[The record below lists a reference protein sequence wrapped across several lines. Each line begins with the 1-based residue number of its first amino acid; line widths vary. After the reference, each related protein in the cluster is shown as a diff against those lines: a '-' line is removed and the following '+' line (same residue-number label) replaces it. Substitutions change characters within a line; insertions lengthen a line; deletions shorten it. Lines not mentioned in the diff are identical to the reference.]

1 MPENNPKNGAKSEK
15 KMIIRVLE
23 VVAVL
28 ACLAL
33 LVVVFKNIDGQ
44 KGARGGS
51 SSTSVA
57 SVVSFYP
64 LGEVTETKNITIEF
78 SRNMVEDAAVD
89 TEQDSAP
96 VSISPALPARY
107 KWIAPHKL
115 RIMPTE
121 QFRPAT
127 EYIVKVLPEISPSAQ
142 VRLEGDLSFKFNTT
156 PLKVLFSR
164 TDFVYERGAETIT
177 RAQWQVEFNHRVS
190 PDELFKQIHIEYEGR
205 DGGPVNFG
213 MSRSTPPAKEFTIIT
228 DPIVRKGE
236 GRNMKLSISKG
247 LASVEGPLGLQHDFT
262 TAMKIETSLKIY
274 SLEGRQQG
282 MENAIRIDFSAPV
295 DTALAKEHIKLNPD
309 LTWRLESDGR
319 SVFLKGDFKTDKTY
333 TVTVSRGLIGSDATT
348 LETDFSQNVRF
359 GNMDPS
365 VAFKNKGVY
374 LLRSGNRNIAVES
387 VNIKKMSVE
396 VEKVFMN
403 NLVHL
408 LYSDSYEYYW
418 WDIPENLGR
427 RVLTETMDLPE
438 RRNTLQTT
446 VIPLE
451 ELEGQGRKGV
461 FRVVARSYEDYWRS
475 DSMLVLM
482 TDMGIIARRAE
493 DSLVVWIN
501 SLDKMEA
508 MSGVSVTLY
517 SSNNQVIATKATGA
531 DGTCKFDG
539 LPDLLK
545 EEDFRPY
552 VIVATKNDD
561 VTFLKFDDTEM
572 PVATF
577 DVGGNPTVTSGYEA
591 YIYPERDIFRPG
603 EKARLAAIVRGK
615 GITIPGSFPVNI
627 KVTDPRQQTFYETV
641 ASSGP
646 QGMLSF
652 EVTFPDYSMTG
663 RYKVSMEVA
672 KNVIGRTEL
681 NVEDFIPDKIKVLLT
696 TDKKTYSTGESVQ
709 MNIEGQT
716 LFGPPAANRA
726 VEAKM
731 VIRRHAFSPKKW
743 SDFQFGVSD
752 KSFDDLEVQGGKSV
766 LDESG
771 LWKTEVKIPQNM
783 DPGTALKGVLSATV
797 KEHGG
802 RAVSAYAD
810 VDIHPYP
817 YYIGM
822 RRKSKDYAEIGQKYD
837 IECIAVDPSGA
848 LKDIDNLS
856 VKVYQYVYHSVLRQ
870 DRNGYYR
877 YVSEV
882 NREIRDS
889 FAFTPGK
896 GKFISVTPTNYGRY
910 EVVATG
916 PDGGTET
923 AIQFYASGWGYS
935 PWAMDNPDRVEMEVE
950 KASYKVGE
958 KAKILIKAPF
968 PGKVL
973 LVTEREKV
981 YDFKVFQMRENTA
994 TVEVPIKNDYR
1005 PNVFVSATIIKSLED
1020 YDGKTPMRAFGVT
1033 PIMIDNGDRNLALEI
1048 KAPEAVRPGS
1058 KLELE
1063 VKVNNNR
1070 GGTLLTVAAVDEGIL
1085 QLTDFTSPDPMP
1097 FFYGKKRL
1105 ETRAYDIYS
1114 YVLPEVAPSESA
1126 PGGDYMEKVR
1136 KKHLSPVGV
1145 RRVEPVSLW
1154 SGIVKTD
1161 GRGVAKISFDVPQF
1175 QGRLRIMAV
1184 GAADNYFGAARDDV
1198 YVRDKITLTPTFP
1211 RFISGGDEFFVPV
1224 TVYNATGQDA
1234 DINVSLKIEG
1244 AVEAVDG
1251 TTKKVFVKN
1260 QSEQITGFELVT
1272 NGAMGKVSFTLE
1284 AKGGGAKTFTK
1295 TNLPIRPAAPPVT
1308 TTHSYSIEPG
1318 KSVQFDFMN
1327 SYIPGTGDV
1336 KIMVSSLPSLEFAGG
1351 LQYLLK
1357 YPHGCI
1363 EQTTSKVFPL
1373 LYFDDL
1379 ARTAAPELFDHNGA
1393 GYFVMEGIRKI
1404 SSMQMNDGAFS
1415 YWPGGSYSSDWG
1427 SIYASNFLVEAR
1439 AAGYNVPD
1447 DVYDKMISWLTQ
1459 ISAKNYKDDYYGL
1472 RRQAYIAYVL
1482 ALANHPSK
1490 DLAMYLKENALDKL
1504 GMAGSFQLA
1513 LSFSKMGDMK
1523 TAATLIPTEI
1533 HPPSVERETGGNFTS
1548 SVRDTAIMLNVVA
1561 EIFPESPS
1569 IAPLMNELSR
1579 NMKNGR
1585 WMTTQDNAFALLAVG
1600 KVLQRN
1606 NGKKCKGE
1614 IMVDGRK
1621 HTVIGENGASVED
1634 SSFINKKIS
1643 INSKGDGTCYAFT
1656 QVWGIPS
1663 DGDINEYSKGIE
1675 VTRAFLDINGNPISN
1690 NVFKHGEM
1698 VIAKITMTAT
1708 SASLQNIAIDDM
1720 LPAGLEIENTRLA
1733 SKEEIPWLSQ
1743 KSFVPSYLDIR
1754 DDRLLLYT
1762 DLSFRNTRVF
1772 YYALRAVTRGT
1783 FTLPPVSAEA
1793 MYNPEFTGINSS
1805 GIVKILSESEMESKT
1820 VDPKKAD

>member
-1 MPENNPKNGAKSEK
+1 MPEKKPTNGVSGKTGLV
-15 KMIIRVLE
+15 RLLE
-23 VVAVL
+23 ISAVV

-33 LVVVFKNIDGQ
+33 LIVVFKNIDGQ
-44 KGARGGS
+44 KGLRSKG

-78 SRNMVEDAAVD
+78 SRNMVEDEAVD
-89 TEQDSAP
+89 VELESAP
-96 VSISPALPARY
+96 VSVTPALPARY
-107 KWIAPHKL
+107 KWVAPHKL

-121 QFRPAT
+121 KFRPAT
-127 EYIVKVLPEISPSAQ
+127 EYSVKILPEISPSPQ
-142 VRLEGDLSFKFNTT
+142 VKLDGELTFTFHTT

-164 TDFVYERGAETIT
+164 TDFVYERGAQTIT
-177 RAQWQVEFNHRVS
+177 RAQWQVEFNLRVS
-190 PDELFKQIHIEYEGR
+190 PDELFKNIKIEYEGR

-213 MSRSTPPAKEFTIIT
+213 MSRSTPPSKEFTITT
-228 DPIVRKGE
+228 DPVVRKGD
-236 GRNMKLSISKG
+236 GRNMKLTIRKG
-247 LASVEGPLGLQHDFT
+247 LVSADGPLGLQHDFT

-274 SLEGRQQG
+274 ALEGRQQG

-295 DTALAKEHIKLNPD
+295 DPAMAKEHIKLKPD
-309 LTWRLESDGR
+309 ITWRVETDGR

-333 TVTVSRGLIGSDATT
+333 TVSISRGLIGSDATV
-348 LETDFSQNVRF
+348 LEADFSQNVQF

-365 VAFKNKGVY
+365 VAFKNRGIY
-374 LLRSGNRNIAVES
+374 LLRSGKRNVAVES
-387 VNIKKMSVE
+387 VNINKMSIE

-408 LYSDSYEYYW
+408 LYSSSYDYYW
-418 WDIPENLGR
+418 WDMPENLGR
-427 RVLTETMDLPE
+427 RVLTETMDLPVM
-438 RRNTLQTT
+438 RNTLQTT
-446 VIPLE
+446 VIPLD
-451 ELEGQGRKGV
+451 ELEGQGRKGI

-475 DSMLVLM
+475 DSILVLM

-493 DSLVVWIN
+493 DTLMVWIN
-501 SLDKMEA
+501 SLDSMDA
-508 MSGVSVTLY
+508 MSGVSVSLY
-517 SSNNQVIATKATGA
+517 SSNNQVIATAKTGA
-531 DGTCKFDG
+531 DGTCRFDG
-539 LPDLLK
+539 LPELLK

-577 DVGGNPTVTSGYEA
+577 DVGGNPTVISGYEA
-591 YIYPERDIFRPG
+591 YVYPERDIFRPG

-615 GITIPGSFPVNI
+615 GITVPGSFPVKI
-627 KVTDPRQQTFYETV
+627 KVTDPRQQSFYESV
-641 ASSGP
+641 ANTGP
-646 QGMLSF
+646 QGMISF
-652 EVTFPDYSMTG
+652 EMTFPDYSMTG
-663 RYKVSMEVA
+663 RYKVSLEVA
-672 KNVIGRTEL
+672 NNVIGRAEL
-681 NVEDFIPDKIKVLLT
+681 NVEDFIPDKIKVLMT
-696 TDKKTYSTGESVQ
+696 SDKKSYSTGEKIQ
-709 MNIEGQT
+709 LNIEGQT

-731 VIRRHAFSPKKW
+731 VIRRHSFSPKKW
-743 SDFQFGVSD
+743 SDFSFGLSD
-752 KSFDDLEVQGGKSV
+752 KSFDDMEMQGGKSV
-766 LDESG
+766 LDENG
-771 LWKTEVKIPQNM
+771 LWKTEIKIPENM

-810 VDIHPYP
+810 VDIHPYS

-822 RRKSKDYAEIGQKYD
+822 RRKSEDYAEIGQKYN
-837 IECIAVDPSGA
+837 IECIAVTPTGE
-848 LKDIDNLS
+848 LKNIDNVS
-856 VKVYQYVYHSVLRQ
+856 VKVYQYVYHSILRQ

-882 NREIRDS
+882 SREIRDS
-889 FAFTPGK
+889 FTFTPGK
-896 GKFISVTPTNYGRY
+896 GKFISVTPTDYGRY

-916 PDGGTET
+916 PDGRTET
-923 AIQFYASGWGYS
+923 AITFYASGWGYS

-950 KASYKVGE
+950 RASYKVGE

-994 TVEVPIKNDYR
+994 TIEVPIKSDYR
-1005 PNVFVSATIIKSLED
+1005 PNIFVSATIIKSLED
-1020 YDGKTPMRAFGVT
+1020 YDGRTPMRAFGVT
-1033 PIMIDNGDRNLALEI
+1033 PVMIDNRDRDLAMKI
-1048 KAPEAVRPGS
+1048 KAPEVALPGS

-1063 VKVNNNR
+1063 VKVNNHSA
-1070 GGTLLTVAAVDEGIL
+1070 GALVTIAAVDEGIL
-1085 QLTDFTSPDPMP
+1085 QLTDFTTPDPMP

-1114 YVLPEVAPSESA
+1114 YVLPEVAPSAAA

-1136 KKHLSPVGV
+1136 KKHLSPVGI

-1161 GRGVAKISFDVPQF
+1161 SRGVAKVSFDVPQF

-1184 GAADNYFGAARDDV
+1184 GASDNYFGSARDDV

-1224 TVYNATGQDA
+1224 TVYNATGRDA
-1234 DINVSLKIEG
+1234 DINVSLKIDG
-1244 AVEAVDG
+1244 AVEAVGG
-1251 TTKKVFVKN
+1251 TTKKIFVKN
-1260 QSEQITGFELVT
+1260 QSEQITGFELVA
-1272 NGAMGKVSFTLE
+1272 NGSMGKVSFTLE

-1308 TTHSYSIEPG
+1308 TTRSYSIEPG
-1318 KSVQFDFMN
+1318 KSVKFDFSE
-1327 SYIPGTGDV
+1327 SYIPGTGNL
-1336 KIMVSSLPSLEFAGG
+1336 KIVVSSLPSLEFAGG

-1379 ARTAAPELFDHNGA
+1379 AKAAAPELFDNNGA

-1404 SSMQMNDGAFS
+1404 SSMQLSNGSFS
-1415 YWPGGSYSSDWG
+1415 YWPGGTHSNDWG

-1447 DVYDKMISWLTQ
+1447 EVYNKMISWLTE
-1459 ISAKNYKDDYYGL
+1459 ISAKNYENDYYGL
-1472 RRQAYIAYVL
+1472 RRQAYVSYVL
-1482 ALANHPSK
+1482 ALANHPAK
-1490 DLAMYLKENALDKL
+1490 DLAMYLKENSLGKL
-1504 GMAGSFQLA
+1504 GMAGAFQLA

-1523 TAATLIPTEI
+1523 TAASLIPTEI
-1533 HPPSVERETGGNFTS
+1533 HPPAVERETGGNFTS
-1548 SVRDTAIMLNVVA
+1548 SVRDTAIMLNVIA
-1561 EIFPESPS
+1561 EIFPESPA
-1569 IAPLMNELSR
+1569 IAPLMSDLSR

-1585 WMTTQDNAFALLAVG
+1585 WTSTQDNAFALLAVG

-1606 NGKKCKGE
+1606 NGKKCKGD
-1614 IMVDGRK
+1614 ILVDGRK
-1621 HTVIGENGASVED
+1621 FAPIETKGVTIENAS
-1634 SSFINKKIS
+1634 FLNKKIS
-1643 INSKGDGTCYAFT
+1643 IASRGDGTCYAFT
-1656 QVWGIPS
+1656 QAWGIPAT
-1663 DGDINEYSKGIE
+1663 GDIDEYGKGIE
-1675 VTRAFLDINGNPISN
+1675 ITREFLDINGKAITN

-1708 SASLQNIAIDDM
+1708 SANLENVVVDDM

-1743 KSFVPSYLDIR
+1743 KSFTPEYLDIR

-1762 DLSFRNTRVF
+1762 NLIDRNTRVF
-1772 YYALRAVTRGT
+1772 YYALRAITRGT

-1793 MYNPEFTGINSS
+1793 MYNPEFSGINSS
-1805 GIVKILSESEMESKT
+1805 GIVKILSESEMESEAA
-1820 VDPKKAD
+1820 DPKKAR